1 MAEVQLSNEEV
12 SRIIQRCAQGDK
24 SALKRLFDSES
35 PRMIG
40 VAERIVRRRALAE
53 EATQDAFVILW
64 KRASSFDATL
74 GSGRTWLYTI
84 LRNRSL
90 NILRD
95 ESRTELSGEDNHAE
109 QASEE
114 DDPETVVVKL
124 GEASRLRACL
134 EKLEP
139 ERRQAIMLA
148 YVRGLSHGE
157 LAGRLGIPLGT
168 IKSWIRRSMV
178 SLKDCLT

>member
-1 MAEVQLSNEEV
+1 MSGNVLSDEEV
-12 SRIIQRCAQGDK
+12 TAIIGRCATGDRM
-24 SALKRLFDSES
+24 ALKRLFDTES

-40 VAERIVRRRALAE
+40 VAERILRRRALAE
-53 EATQDAFVILW
+53 EATQDAFVQVW
-64 KRASSFDATL
+64 RRASSFDATL

-95 ESRTELSGEDNHAE
+95 ESRTELTGEREPFDAM
-109 QASEE
+109 SDE
-114 DDPETVVVKL
+114 DDPETVVMKL

-134 EKLEP
+134 QKLEP
-139 ERRQAIMLA
+139 ERRHAIVLA
-148 YVRGLSHGE
+148 YAKGLSHGE
-157 LAGRLGIPLGT
+157 LAGKLGIPLGT

-178 SLKDCLT
+178 TLKECMA